1 MPARQARRCGRAGQS
16 GQVGKGG
23 PSTEETGGHSRGPG
37 RRARTAA
44 TGREGPCTEQG
55 GWLPPPG
62 GGELELVQG
71 GGGVTGAGRRG
82 APQAPLSLKEESVPL
97 TGPFLSMRPNL
108 KTPLGLAAGPSR
120 TKRAC
125 LGLIPGS
132 PRGADVPASL
142 LGKRRPQSPEG
153 LAEGTHSPGMLVLW
167 EVLSHRKHG
176 FCLRMERGKKSWCG
190 SWRARPRLSPGKRV
204 QP

>member
-1 MPARQARRCGRAGQS
+1 MGKGVLLQRRRGGAAGALGGGPGQRPQAGRA
-16 GQVGKGG
+16 
-23 PSTEETGGHSRGPG
+23 
-37 RRARTAA
+37 RARSRAA
-44 TGREGPCTEQG
+44 GA
-55 GWLPPPG
+55 PG
-62 GGELELVQG
+62 GDGELEPVRG
-71 GGGVTGAGRRG
+71 GRGVTEAGRRG
-82 APQAPLSLKEESVPL
+82 APRAPLSLKEGSVPL

-108 KTPLGLAAGPSR
+108 KTPLGPAAGPSR

-132 PRGADVPASL
+132 PRGPDVPASL

-167 EVLSHRKHG
+167 EVLSHRKRS
-176 FCLRMERGKKSWCG
+176 FCLRMEQGKKSWCG

-204 QP
+204 QA